1 MRTAV
6 EQTWLPA
13 LEQFRPQMLFISAGF
28 DAHQEDPLGGM
39 ALRTEDY
46 RWVTERLLE
55 VASRHANG
63 RVVSVLEGGYDL
75 SALARSVEVHLRAL
89 AGL

>member
-1 MRTAV
+1 MLRQYGLYPLPAGAGGAALRTAV

-55 VASRHANG
+55 VASG
-63 RVVSVLEGGYDL
+63 MPTVVW
-75 SALARSVEVHLRAL
+75 
-89 AGL
+89 